1 MCTGGNQST
10 FSCLSH
16 PLPQKSINASSGE
29 GILQKKQGV
38 FENKGRFPG
47 RGVLGHGAS
56 IWGSE
61 CPPARSRLP
70 QSDHDR
76 HRSDVQGSVPA
87 PSRDGQMYICVSC
100 HLLNHREFVTR
111 TFFQKRFSQKPW
123 RSKGSAALPLHARSG
138 LPRRLLSVRSFPRL
152 VVSSPGVGPSGA
164 LGLQGSTVTFARFSS
179 HWVVRLLVSPSP
191 PEAYLLVSNQHVSDL
206 LQMVLFHPAGW

>member
-1 MCTGGNQST
+1 M
-10 FSCLSH
+10 H
-16 PLPQKSINASSGE
+16 PR
-29 GILQKKQGV
+29 V
-38 FENKGRFPG
+38 
-47 RGVLGHGAS
+47 RGFYKRNRVSLKTRGDSREGAS
-56 IWGSE
+56 WGTELLSGALNVPQPE
-61 CPPARSRLP
+61 AGCHRVTTTGTEVMCRAVCLP
-70 QSDHDR
+70 LRGTDR
-76 HRSDVQGSVPA
+76 CTFASPV
-87 PSRDGQMYICVSC
+87 IC
-100 HLLNHREFVTR
+100 RITEFVTR

-191 PEAYLLVSNQHVSDL
+191 PEAYLLVSKQHVSDL